1 MEHLEFV
8 KKLYNGKNC
17 YSDFM
22 TEEQLNILRIESHV
36 DELIEKFISIKKM
49 IFLTGNPGDGKTYII
64 RSHNKSIQ
72 DNKVYVNTDI
82 NSLNHDKLSEFADKL
97 IEIYHDQDSSCLI
110 AANEYPFLQLQKIL
124 KSKCIE
130 LHDELN
136 DCKRHNIVFGN
147 DKTYTCKRCAVI
159 DLNERN
165 LLYTQQD
172 ADLDLS
178 KLFNKTIEYL
188 NSEKITGYQVLK
200 SNIKHLSEISVQSKI
215 INLLNYVAFSGNHY
229 VVRDILGFTSYLF
242 VSSII
247 NEDDKMY
254 YDAIF
259 ECESDNTILTEIKK
273 FDPILVTNPSLDE
286 QLWNGEVLKGWNFG
300 KPSKYPYECEDT
312 EEALVLFK
320 SIKRRYYFE
329 NNNATADSFIDEIYR
344 SIISMFKHPDK
355 NENIEKIILAMN
367 CMYLCNETE
376 QNNLLI
382 WTTNRYDISID
393 YRAAVC
399 TKQIYKDKFELLAP
413 DRDRWLENY
422 EFVPS
427 YLLFRMK
434 KHHEINLRL
443 DINFLTILL
452 KISHG
457 YPVNLVDSHYEQLI
471 NGFMRKIENTNDCT
485 TSDAIIIANRRNN
498 DKLKMK
504 IDDNVIKF
512 IK

>member
-1 MEHLEFV
+1 MEHLDFI

-22 TEEQLNILRIESHV
+22 TKEQLDILRIESNV
-36 DELIEKFISIKKM
+36 DNLIDKFIKMKKM

-64 RSHNKSIQ
+64 KSHYESIN
-72 DNKVYVNTDI
+72 DNDVYVNTDI
-82 NSLNHDKLSEFADKL
+82 NSLGTEKLSEFADKL
-97 IEIYHDQDSSCLI
+97 IKIYNCGYACLI
-110 AANEYPFLQLQKIL
+110 AANEFPFLQLQKIL
-124 KSKCIE
+124 KIKCKN
-130 LHDELN
+130 LYDELN
-136 DCKRHNIVFGN
+136 ECKKHNIVFEN
-147 DKTYTCKRCAVI
+147 DVPYTCKRCVVI

-172 ADLDLS
+172 AKRGLS
-178 KLFNKTIEYL
+178 NLFKKTIKYL
-188 NSEKITGYQVLK
+188 NSEKIILNSILK
-200 SNIKHLSEISVQSKI
+200 NNIMHLSDINVQSKI
-215 INLLNYVAFSGNHY
+215 INLLNYVAFSGEHY

-259 ECESDNTILTEIKK
+259 ECESDNNILIKLKK
-273 FDPILVTNPSLDE
+273 FDPILVTKPSLDE
-286 QLWNGEVLKGWNFG
+286 QLWNGEISNGWLFG
-300 KPSKYPYECEDT
+300 KPSHYPFECDDT
-312 EEALVLFK
+312 NDALQLFK

-329 NNNATADSFIDEIYR
+329 NTNATSENFIDEIYR
-344 SIISMFKHPDK
+344 TIIKMFKHPEK
-355 NENIEKIILAMN
+355 IENIEKIILAMN
-367 CMYLCNETE
+367 SMYLCNETE

-382 WTTNRYDISID
+382 WNTNRYDVSIP
-393 YRAAVC
+393 YKAAVC

-413 DRDRWLENY
+413 DRDKWLENY

-427 YLLFRMK
+427 YLLFRIK
-434 KHHEINLRL
+434 KHHDIFLKL

-471 NGFMRKIENTNDCT
+471 NGFMRKIENTSDCT
-485 TSDAIIIANRRNN
+485 NADSIIIANRRNN
-498 DKLKMK
+498 DKLKIK